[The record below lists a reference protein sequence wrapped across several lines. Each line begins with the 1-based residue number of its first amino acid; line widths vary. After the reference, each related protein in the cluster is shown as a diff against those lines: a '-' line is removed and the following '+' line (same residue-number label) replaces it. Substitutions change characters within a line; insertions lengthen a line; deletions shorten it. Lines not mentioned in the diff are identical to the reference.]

1 MPAELG
7 VRADVEKLME
17 LENQALKTAGELV
30 ESAREAVDDLEK
42 SRAPT
47 DGDASDE
54 RVSETL
60 RNKTDMPT
68 PWKQNGC
75 YGEFR
80 AKASKKLTK

>member
-7 VRADVEKLME
+7 VRTDVEKLVE
-17 LENQALKTAGELV
+17 LENQALKTAGELA
-30 ESAREAVDDLEK
+30 ESARQAVDDLEK

-60 RNKTDMPT
+60 RNKTDMPM

-80 AKASKKLTK
+80 AKASRKLTK